1 MILQAGGI
9 NSWHKEKHKALK
21 KAAALSLCINFV
33 KKKTAPTFTS
43 KCSCSQSNLR
53 GY

>member
-9 NSWHKEKHKALK
+9 NSWHKEKHKHLEGF
-21 KAAALSLCINFV
+21 AALFNRINFV

-43 KCSCSQSNLR
+43 RYSCSQSNLR